1 MALGGGTFLTQ
12 NKKLPG
18 AYFNFIS
25 RLTASGTIG
34 DRGVVGVGLDLNWG
48 EDYKMMDVSLADF
61 QKYSQSIFGYAYDS
75 EELLPLRELFCHAK
89 SLHVYK
95 LTSGGEKA
103 SNDYAK
109 AKCSGTRG
117 NDLKVVISSNV
128 DNTSAFDVALYLGTK
143 KVDKQTVTS
152 AADLIDNAYVE
163 WVKSA
168 ILSATAGTPL
178 SGGTN
183 GTSDIDAHQTF
194 LDKLESYTD
203 TNAIAYAGQNETIK
217 KLYKA
222 YAERMR
228 DEVGIKMQA
237 VVFNYKA
244 DSFSVVNIKN
254 SANLVYW
261 AAGVIA
267 GTAVNKSADNMSYD
281 GELDVTADYKQSE
294 LEACIENGEFVL
306 HKVDNE
312 IRVLLDINSYVSVT
326 DEQGE
331 LFQDN
336 QTVRIIDS
344 IATSI
349 ASVFNNKYL
358 GKIKNNK
365 SGRISLW
372 SDIVEIFKNLKKI
385 DAIEEFD
392 SKDIIV
398 EQGDTKKSIVVTA
411 AVTIIGTM
419 NKLYMT
425 TTLS

>member
-1 MALGGGTFLTQ
+1 MALGGGTFITQ
-12 NKKLPG
+12 NKKMPG

-34 DRGVVGVGLDLNWG
+34 DRGVVGVALDLNWG
-48 EDYKMMDVSLADF
+48 EDDKMIDVSLADF

-75 EELLPLRELFCHAK
+75 EELMPLRELFCHAK

-95 LTSGGEKA
+95 LTSGGAKA

-128 DNTSAFDVALYLGTK
+128 DNTSAFDVTLYLGTK
-143 KVDKQTVTS
+143 KVDKQTVT
-152 AADLIDNAYVE
+152 AAANLIDNAYVE

-168 ILSATAGTPL
+168 TLKATAGTPL

-183 GTSDIDAHQTF
+183 GTSDADAHQTF

-203 TNAIAYAGQNETIK
+203 TNAIAYAGDNEAIK

-244 DSFSVVNIKN
+244 DSFSVVNVKN

-261 AAGVIA
+261 VAGVIA
-267 GTAVNKSADNMSYD
+267 GTAVNKSADNLTYD

-294 LEACIENGEFVL
+294 LETCIENGEFVL

-312 IRVLLDINSYVSVT
+312 IRVLSDINSYVSVT

-336 QTVRIIDS
+336 QTIRIIDS

-349 ASVFNNKYL
+349 ASVFNTKYL
-358 GKIKNNK
+358 GKVKNDA
-365 SGRISLW
+365 SGRVSLW
-372 SDIVEIFKNLKKI
+372 SDIVKIFKDLNDI
-385 DAIEEFD
+385 GAIEGFEPID
-392 SKDIIV
+392 VTV
-398 EQGDTKKSIVVTA
+398 EQGDTKKSIVVTLSA
-411 AVTIIGTM
+411 TTIGAM

>member
-1 MALGGGTFLTQ
+1 MALGGGTFITQ
-12 NKKLPG
+12 NKKMPG

-34 DRGVVGVGLDLNWG
+34 ARGVVGVALDLNWG
-48 EDYKMMDVSLADF
+48 EDDKMIDISLADF
-61 QKYSQSIFGYAYDS
+61 QKYSQSIFGYSYDS

-128 DNTSAFDVALYLGTK
+128 DNTSAFDVTLYLGTK

-152 AADLIDNAYVE
+152 AADLIDNTYVE
-163 WVKSA
+163 WVKSST
-168 ILSATAGTPL
+168 LKATAGTPL

-183 GTSDIDAHQTF
+183 GTSDVDAHQTF

-203 TNAIAYAGQNETIK
+203 TNAIAYAGDNEAIK

-244 DSFSVVNIKN
+244 DSFSVVNVKN

-261 AAGVIA
+261 VAGVIA
-267 GTAVNKSADNMSYD
+267 GTAVNKSADNLTYD

-294 LEACIENGEFVL
+294 LETCIENGEFVL

-312 IRVLLDINSYVSVT
+312 IRVLSDINSYVSVT

-336 QTVRIIDS
+336 QTIRIIDS

-349 ASVFNNKYL
+349 AYVFNTKYF
-358 GKIKNNK
+358 GKVTNLK
-365 SGRISLW
+365 SGRTSLW
-372 SDIVEIFKNLKKI
+372 SDIVKVFKDLKKMGAI
-385 DAIEEFD
+385 DEFD
-392 SKDIIV
+392 AKEIVV
-398 EQGDTKKSIVVTA
+398 EQGETKKSVLVTA
-411 AVTIIGTM
+411 AVTTAGAM